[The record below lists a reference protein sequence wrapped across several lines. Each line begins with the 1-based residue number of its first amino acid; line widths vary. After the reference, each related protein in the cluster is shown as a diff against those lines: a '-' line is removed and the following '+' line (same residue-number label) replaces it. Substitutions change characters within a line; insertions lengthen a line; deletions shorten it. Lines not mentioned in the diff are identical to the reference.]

1 MIKAVIDTNVFVSSF
16 FGGNPRKVIDLW
28 KSGQIVLCLSKDI
41 VDEYINVL
49 QRFGLQNERELEEL
63 LNLFAQGFHIIFT
76 NKTPNLRLVEED
88 PGDDKFI
95 ECAVTLKCKYVI
107 SGDNALLAIQN
118 YMGIKIVTPKEFL
131 DIFMEDDRPAEL

>member
-1 MIKAVIDTNVFVSSF
+1 MIKVVIDTNVFVSSF

-41 VDEYINVL
+41 VDEYIDVL
-49 QRFGLQNERELEEL
+49 QRFGLQNEDELEEL

-76 NKTPNLRLVEED
+76 HKTPKLRLVEED

-95 ECAVTLKCKYVI
+95 ECAVALKCKFII
-107 SGDNALLAIQN
+107 SGDKALLAVQN
-118 YMGIKIVTPKEFL
+118 YIGIKIITPKEFL
-131 DIFMEDDRPAEL
+131 DTYMEG

>member
-1 MIKAVIDTNVFVSSF
+1 VIKVVIDTNIFVSSF

-41 VDEYINVL
+41 VDEYMNVL

-76 NKTPNLRLVEED
+76 NKTPDLRLVEED

-95 ECAVTLKCKYVI
+95 ECAVALKCKFVI
-107 SGDNALLAIQN
+107 SGDNALLAVQN

-131 DIFMEDDRPAEL
+131 DIFMEE